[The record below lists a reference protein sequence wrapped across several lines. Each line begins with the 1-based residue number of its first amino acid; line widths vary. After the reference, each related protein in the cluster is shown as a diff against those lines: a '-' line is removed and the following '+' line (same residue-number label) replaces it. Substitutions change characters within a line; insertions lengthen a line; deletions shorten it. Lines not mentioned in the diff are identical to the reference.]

1 MNANGSASYAQL
13 RAGVQPKATFESF
26 EQEAG
31 HRGPTSAGEGIQ
43 TGNIQSTSFIFPTK
57 QLSPNKPQAYSAD
70 TSTSLLGARQSM
82 SRAPGMGAD

>member
-26 EQEAG
+26 EQEA
-31 HRGPTSAGEGIQ
+31 GPTSAGEGIQ